1 MNTPQPI
8 EASTGHAGLSVNVP
22 STPLL
27 ERATEAAGAL
37 ARRGTD
43 ALRDTS
49 GHLRDAALRTSDNAV
64 RRVRNEPVKSVL
76 IAAAAGA
83 LLMALVGLLTRS
95 RAD

>member
-27 ERATEAAGAL
+27 ERATEGAGAL
-37 ARRGTD
+37 VRRGAD
-43 ALRDTS
+43 ALRDSS
-49 GHLRDAALRTSDNAV
+49 GHLRRAALRGSDNTI
-64 RRVRNEPVKSVL
+64 RLVRNEPVKSVL

-83 LLMALVGLLTRS
+83 LLMALVGLLTRA
-95 RAD
+95 RA